1 MTVTRALFALHAAAP
16 ESLSDLP
23 LAGDWRVGH
32 FAAATPRIGSSLD
45 VCSTTIV
52 AHTEQVFTDGRWLFA
67 RDGALGA
74 YEQLEPTL
82 WGETDPRLRAHHSGE
97 GESELIFLWLM
108 SRLGSVALREPAE
121 VPLAQ
126 LVERVRD
133 AVETLADWA
142 KRAGASEPAGLTM
155 VLTDGE
161 RLVAARRGTPLSWLE
176 RPSPKRAA
184 LFSSEPI
191 GAGGW
196 RPALDG
202 MILAAGAD
210 ARLV

>member
-1 MTVTRALFALHAAAP
+1 M
-16 ESLSDLP
+16 
-23 LAGDWRVGH
+23 
-32 FAAATPRIGSSLD
+32 
-45 VCSTTIV
+45 
-52 AHTEQVFTDGRWLFA
+52 FA

-142 KRAGASEPAGLTM
+142 KRAGASEPAALTM

-161 RLVAARRGTPLSWLE
+161 RLVAARRGTRLSWLE
-176 RPSPKRAA
+176 RPSPKRAVM
-184 LFSSEPI
+184 FSSKPI